1 VSEIKDKIKVIFSD
15 ITKENTD
22 AIVNA
27 ANRNLS
33 NRGGVAKAIRLAA
46 GEDMQL
52 ECDQKPRVAIGQATI
67 TGGYQ
72 LPAKYIIHAVGPVY
86 GIRPDQQAKQLQGA
100 YYNSLRVANEYQLK
114 TISFPAISCGV
125 YKYPVKQAASLAV
138 EGLVKG
144 LIAFPDITEVQICL
158 FNDPRAV
165 DNIKQIFE
173 EALAE
178 FDETETV
185 SAMRP
190 FLDKR

>member
-1 VSEIKDKIKVIFSD
+1 VIKDKIKVIFAD
-15 ITKENTD
+15 ITKQETD

-33 NRGGVAKAIRLAA
+33 NRGGVAQAIRLAA
-46 GEDMQL
+46 GKEMQQ
-52 ECDQKPRVAIGQATI
+52 ECDQKPRVSVGQATI

-86 GIRPDQQAKQLQGA
+86 GINPSKQAKQLQGA
-100 YYNSLRVANEYQLK
+100 YYNSLRVANDYQLK
-114 TISFPAISCGV
+114 TVSFPAISCGV
-125 YKYPVKQAASLAV
+125 YKYPVKQAASLAI

-144 LIAFPDITEVQICL
+144 LVAFPDITEVQICL

-165 DNIKQIFE
+165 DSIKQIFE
-173 EALAE
+173 EALDE

-185 SAMRP
+185 AAMRQ
-190 FLDKR
+190 FLDKQ